1 MAKLRLQ
8 INTLKMIEVVVND
21 RLGKKVRV
29 KCLAED
35 SVGDFKK
42 VLSLQIGTQPNK
54 IVLQKGGSVLKDHIS
69 LEDYEVHDQTNLEL
83 YYLLKMRCFF
93 FFDLNTQ
100 YIHLQPREI
109 EYVEIIRWR
118 CLYNAFL
125 LFSKLQEVINMSVRS
140 RSGLVYI

>member
-1 MAKLRLQ
+1 MRYMTRQ
-8 INTLKMIEVVVND
+8 IWSCTTC
-21 RLGKKVRV
+21 R
-29 KCLAED
+29 KCA
-35 SVGDFKK
+35 VFF
-42 VLSLQIGTQPNK
+42 
-54 IVLQKGGSVLKDHIS
+54 
-69 LEDYEVHDQTNLEL
+69 
-83 YYLLKMRCFF
+83 FF

>member
-1 MAKLRLQ
+1 MRYMIRQ
-8 INTLKMIEVVVND
+8 IWSCITC
-21 RLGKKVRV
+21 R
-29 KCLAED
+29 KCA
-35 SVGDFKK
+35 V
-42 VLSLQIGTQPNK
+42 
-54 IVLQKGGSVLKDHIS
+54 
-69 LEDYEVHDQTNLEL
+69 
-83 YYLLKMRCFF
+83 F

>member
-1 MAKLRLQ
+1 MRYMIRQ
-8 INTLKMIEVVVND
+8 IWSCITC
-21 RLGKKVRV
+21 R
-29 KCLAED
+29 KCA
-35 SVGDFKK
+35 V
-42 VLSLQIGTQPNK
+42 
-54 IVLQKGGSVLKDHIS
+54 
-69 LEDYEVHDQTNLEL
+69 
-83 YYLLKMRCFF
+83 FF

>member
-83 YYLLKMRCFF
+83 YYLYKMRCFF
-93 FFDLNTQ
+93 F
-100 YIHLQPREI
+100 
-109 EYVEIIRWR
+109 
-118 CLYNAFL
+118 
-125 LFSKLQEVINMSVRS
+125 
-140 RSGLVYI
+140 